1 MRFMVTGGAG
11 FIGSAVVRRLVS
23 GGAEV
28 LNIDKLTYAGDLRSV
43 VECQANANYRFQQ
56 ADIADGAAMA
66 AALGDF
72 SPDRLIHLAA
82 ESHVDRSIDGPAA
95 FLHTNVIGTF
105 ALLEAAL
112 AYWRKSAGDFRF
124 IHVSTDEVYGS
135 LGPRGLF
142 SETSAYAP
150 NSPYSASKASA
161 DHLARAWG
169 ETYGVPVLIT
179 NCSNN
184 YGPFQHPEKL
194 IPTVIR
200 SALSGKPI
208 PIYGKGENVRD
219 WIYVEDHVSGLLEVA
234 AKGRPGQ
241 KYNLG
246 GAAETSNLELARRV
260 CALLDEVAP
269 RCTGS
274 YADLLTFVADRPGH
288 DFRYAI
294 DSAKAEAELGW
305 VRDETLDSGLRKTV
319 NWYLDHRD
327 WLESVTDEGRLGLKP
342 PMS

>member
-1 MRFMVTGGAG
+1 
-11 FIGSAVVRRLVS
+11 
-23 GGAEV
+23 
-28 LNIDKLTYAGDLRSV
+28 
-43 VECQANANYRFQQ
+43 
-56 ADIADGAAMA
+56 
-66 AALGDF
+66 
-72 SPDRLIHLAA
+72 
-82 ESHVDRSIDGPAA
+82 
-95 FLHTNVIGTF
+95 
-105 ALLEAAL
+105 
-112 AYWRKSAGDFRF
+112 
-124 IHVSTDEVYGS
+124 
-135 LGPRGLF
+135 
-142 SETSAYAP
+142 
-150 NSPYSASKASA
+150 
-161 DHLARAWG
+161 
-169 ETYGVPVLIT
+169 VLIT

-269 RCTGS
+269 RSTGS

-342 PMS
+342 L